1 MFSEPPAR
9 PRLAETLTE
18 GLSVRLAEL
27 DALGM
32 NAPVAAN
39 GYETLLQNLGD
50 GLAGC
55 LEAL

>member
-1 MFSEPPAR
+1 MR
-9 PRLAETLTE
+9 PRLAETLSA
-18 GLSVRLAEL
+18 GLPVRLAEL
-27 DALGM
+27 DAMGM
-32 NAPVAAN
+32 NAPLAAN